1 MVISPVG
8 VYIYIYQL
16 YWNDARR
23 NPDKSC
29 YVSWFWSPAAGGL
42 WSNPAC
48 KGGPFGGGFSAC
60 GRQQATRE
68 AWSNGLALYAFHAQG
83 LDLGEFFMGRI
94 SKETWNLCP
103 NSLVLETH
111 WLTVN
116 QSHYCAQKRTRWTSL
131 RPCLHGANLDP
142 RKLAHML
149 PLDHGCW
156 LFCILGCSFF
166 GYIPTEAHA
175 RWVEGFSHLCSA
187 YILSILLSAG
197 YPWCLQSEFCWSI
210 DKWPKTQ
217 ICDSPTSDS
226 QIKNCII
233 AMLCIFS

>member
-1 MVISPVG
+1 MLCFLILEPSCRWIVVKSSV
-8 VYIYIYQL
+8 Q
-16 YWNDARR
+16 RR
-23 NPDKSC
+23 TLRWWVFCLWASASNE
-29 YVSWFWSPAAGGL
+29 GGL
-42 WSNPAC
+42 VKWSRPLC
-48 KGGPFGGGFSAC
+48 FSRPRTGFGGI
-60 GRQQATRE
+60 
-68 AWSNGLALYAFHAQG
+68 FH
-83 LDLGEFFMGRI
+83 GRI

-111 WLTVN
+111 WLFLTVN

-175 RWVEGFSHLCSA
+175 RWVEGFAHLCSA

-226 QIKNCII
+226 QIKNCHVVHFFI
-233 AMLCIFS
+233 APFGIQSG

>member
-1 MVISPVG
+1 M
-8 VYIYIYQL
+8 
-16 YWNDARR
+16 
-23 NPDKSC
+23 
-29 YVSWFWSPAAGGL
+29 
-42 WSNPAC
+42 
-48 KGGPFGGGFSAC
+48 
-60 GRQQATRE
+60 RE

-94 SKETWNLCP
+94 SQETWNLCP
-103 NSLVLETH
+103 NPLVVSDSQPEPLKST
-111 WLTVN
+111 
-116 QSHYCAQKRTRWTSL
+116 QKRTRWTSL

-175 RWVEGFSHLCSA
+175 RWVEGIVHLCSA

-217 ICDSPTSDS
+217 ICDSPTWDS
-226 QIKNCII
+226 QIKTCRVVVISTPPFGLQ
-233 AMLCIFS
+233 MG